1 MDAIRT
7 FELSA
12 LNDMDTPAK
21 RIQWALE
28 QRGMGVR
35 ELARRLGVSPGLP
48 SQWWRTT
55 GRTILPDKHLD
66 ELANILGANV
76 DWLRYGRG
84 EPFAAGNW
92 PYRDQQEVGAALGTN
107 RARIIGIVEGEVWRE
122 GVPMREAM
130 AGSGSR
136 AQTLPFVS
144 REDLQGLEQF
154 AVAVRG
160 HVCDQ
165 TIPPGNYAICVEYNR
180 SRPGGPVD
188 GDLVV
193 VEKRR
198 GDEMK
203 ALIARLHF
211 LNGGWE
217 LRYESNDP
225 RWQQEASI
233 RLAENRTRD
242 INDGHPVDIVGHVRS
257 FVSHDP
263 QPRFGRDFARA
274 AARGLSR
281 FPVLGSTTMM
291 FGAIALITAIL
302 AVLGGEQLSPH
313 AIFGYLVV
321 TIIIGLKFG
330 TLLALIGSW
339 LAAGIAGFALYEP
352 VLSLSID
359 SPVSTRSIIVFVALA
374 TAMSLAL
381 CRSRGNASA

>member
-1 MDAIRT
+1 MDAIRA
-7 FELSA
+7 FKLSA
-12 LNDMDTPAK
+12 SNDMDTPAK
-21 RIQWALE
+21 RIQWVRE
-28 QRGMGVR
+28 QRGIGVR

-48 SQWWRTT
+48 SQWWRRS

-66 ELANILGANV
+66 ELAEILGANV

-84 EPFAAGNW
+84 EPFAYGTWAR
-92 PYRDQQEVGAALGTN
+92 RDQQEVGALLGTN

-122 GVPMREAM
+122 GIPMREAM

-136 AQTLPFVS
+136 AQTLHVVS

-165 TIPPGNYAICVEYNR
+165 TIPPGNYAICVDYNR

-211 LNGGWE
+211 IDGAWE
-217 LRYESNDP
+217 LHYESNDP
-225 RWQQEASI
+225 RWQHESPI
-233 RLAENRTRD
+233 RLAEDRTRD
-242 INDGHPVDIVGHVRS
+242 INDEQPVDIVGHVRS

-263 QPRFGRDFARA
+263 QPWFGRDIARA
-274 AARGLSR
+274 AAHGLSR
-281 FPVLGSTTMM
+281 FSALGSTTMI
-291 FGAIALITAIL
+291 FGAIALITAVL

-313 AIFGYLVV
+313 AIFGYLAV

-330 TLLALIGSW
+330 TMLAFISSW

-352 VLSLSID
+352 VFSFSID
-359 SPVSTRSIIVFVALA
+359 NPVSMRSIIVFVALA

-381 CRSRGNASA
+381 YRSSGSASA